1 MVLAL
6 VGAAL
11 LIVSEFTPVIRI
23 VVGDDVTKKTISGG
37 DRHAYSL
44 IVVALAGA
52 AMAVGA
58 WRGNSR
64 PAMAALAALG
74 ALALLI
80 AVVRDVPAL
89 DDTGVYGLQ
98 YEDASAGPAL
108 GFYLETLGGAL
119 LLIAGGAWLM
129 LAGGPGG
136 DGGGGGSDRAGRR
149 RPPVGPH
156 DDAPEPEGE
165 PALR

>member
-1 MVLAL
+1 VVALA
-6 VGAAL
+6 GAAM
-11 LIVSEFTPVIRI
+11 LIVAEFTPVIRI
-23 VVGDDVTKKTISGG
+23 VVGDHVTKNTIDGG
-37 DRHAYSL
+37 GRHAYSL
-44 IVVALAGA
+44 LLIGLAGG

-58 WRGNSR
+58 WRGGSR

-80 AVVRDVPAL
+80 AILRDVPAL

-98 YEDASAGPAL
+98 YEDASAGPAA

-129 LAGGPGG
+129 LAAGPGG
-136 DGGGGGSDRAGRR
+136 NGGGGSDRAVV
-149 RPPVGPH
+149 RPRPEGPH